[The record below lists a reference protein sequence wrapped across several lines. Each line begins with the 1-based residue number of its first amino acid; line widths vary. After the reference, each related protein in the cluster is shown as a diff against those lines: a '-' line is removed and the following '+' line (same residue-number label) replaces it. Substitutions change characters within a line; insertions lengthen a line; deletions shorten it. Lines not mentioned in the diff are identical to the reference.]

1 MTEEELVQK
10 LMREAGA
17 QKITIYNAQRYK
29 KMVIEIVDGSI
40 ETRITPYMPVE
51 FIPLS
56 FEDK

>member
-1 MTEEELVQK
+1 MTEEELIQK
-10 LMREAGA
+10 IMRETGA

-29 KMVIEIVDGSI
+29 KMVIEIVDGSM
-40 ETRITPYMPVE
+40 EMRITPYRPVE